1 MKVISNIAIRVA
13 TLSGAIINIK
23 ANEERELSKEIA
35 IQALQMGAT
44 VVADKAPDLSGPV
57 KELVRVNGD
66 IEDDAALANVI
77 AKLVEENDP
86 QNFKVDNSPKAAVIN
101 EIMGR
106 VITANERDAAWNTY
120 LNS

>member
-23 ANEERELSKEIA
+23 ANEARELSKEIA

-44 VVADKAPDLSGPV
+44 VVTNEAPDLPEPV
-57 KELVRVNGD
+57 KEPARFIAD
-66 IEDDAALANVI
+66 TEDDAALANVI